1 MHLRARDIKA
11 IAAWVLG
18 AGLLGASAVV
28 VIRAE
33 EKRVLEQNA
42 EQAARQWA
50 QLASMALPSA
60 PALTPGTVLLPPAR
74 EHLLQLTRLN
84 NIFRFRIFD
93 PQGGQ
98 ILSSS
103 DLSAIEI
110 DKAGDQAGNKAG
122 EAVPVRSLG
131 VDKPDDSASLAF
143 VRDTA
148 TTGKSIVQVQRGA
161 ASGWPAVYSEAYVP
175 LGKAGAAQ
183 GVAQVYVDQ
192 SALAASTRDGLV
204 RVTTL
209 VAGVLLLGMAIAIFQ
224 SSRRLRIARRARARY
239 QEIAHADNLTG
250 SLNRVSF
257 NEVLQ
262 EAAVAR
268 KKGGSPFALICIDLD
283 NFKEINDTLGHAAGD
298 QALRETTQRIQ
309 GAVRDGDY
317 VARLG
322 GDEFAV
328 LLMNVEKRAAVA
340 TLAHRVVQRLA
351 EPLVM
356 GGFQFSF
363 GGSAG
368 IAMYGTDAKT
378 PEELMV
384 KADLALYR
392 AKETARG
399 QFIFYDADMDVKLQS
414 RRELVRDLGQAI
426 EAKQLEVHYQPLFE
440 ADGDALVGYEALL
453 RWHHPTRGMISPAE
467 FISLAED
474 NGLIGKIGQ
483 WVLMQACQDA
493 TGWPASLT
501 VHVNVSP
508 AQFAD
513 TKLVAKILAVLQ
525 LTGLPAKRLGLEI
538 TESLLVNNTEQVS
551 RVLTELTK
559 HGISLAMDDFGTGYS
574 SLAYLWRF
582 PFGKVKIDRAFTSN
596 LDSNA
601 KVAVIVRSI
610 ISMAHALDIRVN
622 AEGVETEDQINLLR
636 SIGCDELQGFGLGKP
651 MPNEALTHQGH
662 VTVRLGEQED
672 PPPRESLFAGL
683 NVSFPNSRSGGL

>member
-18 AGLLGASAVV
+18 AGLLGASALWA
-28 VIRAE
+28 IRAE
-33 EKRVLEQNA
+33 VQRQLTQSA
-42 EQAARQWA
+42 EQTALKWA
-50 QLASMALPSA
+50 QLAEGALPPSQ
-60 PALTPGTVLLPPAR
+60 ALVPGAVLLPAAR
-74 EHLLQLTRLN
+74 EQMLQLTRLN
-84 NIFRFRIFD
+84 NIFMFKIFNQ
-93 PQGGQ
+93 QGDQ
-98 ILSSS
+98 VLASS
-103 DLSAIEI
+103 DLAVKEG
-110 DKAGDQAGNKAG
+110 DKDGVAL
-122 EAVPVRSLG
+122 PVRALG
-131 VDKPDDSASLAF
+131 MGQQHDGGSKAHIRDIVMSGKPL
-143 VRDTA
+143 VEL
-148 TTGKSIVQVQRGA
+148 QRGA
-161 ASGWPAVYSEAYVP
+161 GADWPGVYSEAYVP
-175 LGKAGAAQ
+175 LRQ
-183 GVAQVYVDQ
+183 GGEVRGMALVVVDQ
-192 SALAASTRDGLV
+192 TALAASTQAGLV
-204 RVTTL
+204 RVAGL

-239 QEIAHADNLTG
+239 QEIAHADTLTG

-262 EAAVAR
+262 EAATAR

-309 GAVRDGDY
+309 GAVRDGDF

-368 IAMYGTDAKT
+368 IAMYGSDAKT
-378 PEELMV
+378 PDELMV

-399 QFIFYDADMDVKLQS
+399 QFIFYDAEMDVKLQS

-513 TKLVAKILAVLQ
+513 TKLVAKIMAVLQ

-559 HGISLAMDDFGTGYS
+559 NGISLAMDDFGTGYS

-596 LDSNA
+596 LDNNA

-662 VTVRLGEQED
+662 ITVRLGEQDET
-672 PPPRESLFAGL
+672 PPRESLFAGL